1 MAGQLWAVDS
11 LGGRLYAKRLSKEL
25 RTILQPM
32 WRFRQFCDVK
42 DEVASGKGKGDTYTF
57 DCVFNVQTQG
67 GTLVETNTMPET
79 NFKIL
84 QNSGSVY
91 EYGNAVPWTKKLEAM
106 SQFNVR
112 RPVMQALRNDA
123 AKVLDSAAF
132 DQFALSP
139 LTVCP
144 AAGNSSAA
152 ITIGSA
158 STGATANN
166 LHLTKSH
173 VRLIA
178 DTMQERNIP
187 YYDGS
192 NYIAIGRP
200 TTFSTLKG
208 ELEGVRQYVVEGYKM
223 IANGEIGKFEN
234 VRFVTQ
240 TQIAAAAEGTWG
252 NAKSDWVMFFGEETV
267 CEGIAEPENM
277 ISKIPEDYG
286 RSKGVAWYYLG
297 GFQIKHNWDTTVDT
311 GNANTRIIK
320 WTSPS

>member
-1 MAGQLWAVDS
+1 MPGQLWAVDS

-32 WRFRQFCDVK
+32 WRFRSFCDVK
-42 DEVASGKGKGDTYTF
+42 DETANGKGKGDTYTF

-67 GTLVETNTMPET
+67 GKLVETDTMPET

-112 RPVMQALRNDA
+112 KPVMQALRNDA
-123 AKVLDSAAF
+123 AKVLDNAAF
-132 DQFALSP
+132 DEFQKAQ
-139 LTVCP
+139 LTVVP
-144 AAGNSSAA
+144 KAGNSSAA
-152 ITIGSA
+152 ITIGTA
-158 STGATANN
+158 SVGLTANA

-187 YYDGS
+187 YYDGG

-200 TTFSTLKG
+200 TTFSTFKS
-208 ELEGVRQYVVEGYKM
+208 EMEAVNQYVTEGYRK
-223 IANGEIGKFEN
+223 IINGEIGKFEN
-234 VRFVTQ
+234 IRFVTQ
-240 TQIAAAAEGTWG
+240 TQVAAAAEGTWG
-252 NAKSDWVMFFGEETV
+252 GGLSDWVMFFGEETV
-267 CEGIAEPENM
+267 MEGIAEPENI

-286 RSKGVAWYYLG
+286 RSKGIAWYFLG
-297 GFQIKHNWDTTVDT
+297 GFQLVHNWDTTVDT
-311 GNANTRIIK
+311 GAANGRIIK